1 MSLNKHTSTFFN
13 LIILSTF
20 ITRNITMLNSLITS
34 KTRLRMLIKFFIN
47 TANKGY
53 LNGLA
58 HEFNESTNSIRKEL
72 NNLSTA
78 GYLIKVK
85 SDNKIIY
92 NANKKHPLF
101 RVLQKV
107 IRQHLG
113 IEEIVDSVLDN
124 LGDVRSVALVGDYA
138 KGIDS
143 GLIEVL
149 LLGNKIN
156 THYLNR
162 LISKIENKITR
173 KVSFQI
179 VETFPKNSLII
190 YNNENK

>member
-1 MSLNKHTSTFFN
+1 
-13 LIILSTF
+13 
-20 ITRNITMLNSLITS
+20 MLNSLITS

-58 HEFNESTNSIRKEL
+58 NEFNESTNSIRKEL
-72 NNLSTA
+72 NNLSAA
-78 GYLIKVK
+78 GYLLKVK
-85 SDNKIIY
+85 SNNKVIY
-92 NANKKHPLF
+92 NANKAHPLF
-101 RVLQKV
+101 KVLQKV

-113 IEEIVDSVLDN
+113 IEDIIDSVLDN
-124 LGDVRSVALVGDYA
+124 LGDVRSVAIVGDYA

-156 THYLNR
+156 TNYLKN
-162 LISKIENKITR
+162 IIVKVEKKITR
-173 KVSFQI
+173 KVSFKI
-179 VETFPKNSLII
+179 VEILPKGSLVI
-190 YNNENK
+190 YNNDKI